1 MVKAIPGSRAKCRQ
15 LLGVRDP
22 DHFLPSLPRFGTIST
37 ERLILWQYQSSGPIS
52 SIYPRIKRDSWG
64 ASDFVIVFDSATTF
78 RHYQRTMTDADPERA
93 HVCAG

>member
-1 MVKAIPGSRAKCRQ
+1 MHLSTGALTLERRADKECPTSMVKAIPGSHAKCRQ

-22 DHFLPSLPRFGTIST
+22 DHFLPSLPRFATIST

-64 ASDFVIVFDSATTF
+64 RRIS
-78 RHYQRTMTDADPERA
+78 
-93 HVCAG
+93 